1 MLNKAN
7 GRKENMSEEEKMD
20 PEVEQMIADGEAEIK
35 AMKKEIARLENIIK
49 NFKKMHSG
57 WANYKSQLG
66 LQDDKE

>member
-1 MLNKAN
+1 
-7 GRKENMSEEEKMD
+7 MSDEDKLE
-20 PEVEQMIADGEAEIK
+20 PEVAEMIADGEAEIK
-35 AMKKEIARLENIIK
+35 AMKTEIARLEGIIK